1 MNDIKKEFRNNDFH
15 IYGDKINCAFFN
27 GKEIGQAKF
36 LLEKILMIKIM
47 KRIFQKKK
55 TYIKQS
61 KKKRGKPVD
70 FQKIILITGANSG
83 LDLSIIEGLW
93 EKKSKLG
100 IILTTRNNELGLSV
114 FNSLCKIIQIRHNK
128 RRFNKWNN
136 RIFKAFKKIDYIVN
150 NKWV

>member
-1 MNDIKKEFRNNDFH
+1 
-15 IYGDKINCAFFN
+15 
-27 GKEIGQAKF
+27 
-36 LLEKILMIKIM
+36 M
-47 KRIFQKKK
+47 K
-55 TYIKQS
+55 S
-61 KKKRGKPVD
+61 KKKRGKAVD

>member
-1 MNDIKKEFRNNDFH
+1 MKPN
-15 IYGDKINCAFFN
+15 INFFN
-27 GKEIGQAKF
+27 P
-36 LLEKILMIKIM
+36 
-47 KRIFQKKK
+47 RIS
-55 TYIKQS
+55 S
-61 KKKRGKPVD
+61 KKPSKS
-70 FQKIILITGANSG
+70 ILITGANNS

-136 RIFKAFKKIDYIVN
+136 RIFKVFKKIDYIVN